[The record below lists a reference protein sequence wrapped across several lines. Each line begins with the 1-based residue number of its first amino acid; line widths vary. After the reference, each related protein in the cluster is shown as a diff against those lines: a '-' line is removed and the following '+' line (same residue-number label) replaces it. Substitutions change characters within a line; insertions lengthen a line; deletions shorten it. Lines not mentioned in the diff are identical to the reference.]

1 MASWTN
7 PAGRVRDLQDEMA
20 FPGNF
25 AASSSAREE
34 MWENCPS

>member
-7 PAGRVRDLQDEMA
+7 PAGRVRDLDEMA